1 MPIITLPDGKN
12 IEFPKD
18 VTGLDIAEKISKSL
32 LKQALIMSVDGEP
45 KDLYFS
51 IKKDCSVKIFTA
63 KDPEGLEVIRHDT
76 AHIMAM
82 AVQELYPGTQ
92 VTIGPVIENG
102 FYYDFARKE
111 PFTEDDL
118 EKIEK
123 RMSEIIDKDVKTKR
137 EVWKRDK
144 AISHFKKI
152 GEKYKAEIIESIP
165 DNEELTVYH
174 HGDTWHDLCR
184 GPHLVSS
191 GKIGKA
197 FKLTKVAGAYW
208 RGDSKNEMLQR
219 IYGTSWA
226 SQKDLDDYLKR
237 IEEAERRDHRKL
249 GKEMDLFHFR
259 EESPGSVFWHEKG
272 WALFQKLINYMRA
285 RQDAAGY
292 KEVNTPEVL
301 DRLLWEKSGHW
312 EKYGENMYTS
322 ETPDEKVFAIK
333 PMNCPGHIQ
342 VFNQGLKSYR
352 DLPLR
357 ITEFG
362 KVHRYEPSGAL
373 HGLLRVR
380 AFTQDDAHIFCSE
393 DQITSECLNVTNL
406 ILDIYKDLG
415 FEKVVLK
422 YADRPEVRVGED
434 KVWDKAEASLLE
446 AVKATKLEYS
456 INKGEGAF
464 YGPKIEFVLRDAIGR
479 DWQCGTV
486 QVDLNLPARLDAT
499 YVDKDGTKKVP
510 VMLHRALFGSL
521 ERFIGIL
528 IENYA
533 GKFPF
538 WISPL
543 QIVVIPI
550 SEDFEEYA
558 SKVSKKIKEAG
569 MSSTVDL
576 KNHNLNYKIREHSLA
591 KVPILLICGKKEVD
605 SNSVTIRRLDSNK
618 QENMELNKFLKTF
631 SALNKASSI

>member
-12 IEFPKD
+12 IEFPKEI
-18 VTGLDIAEKISKSL
+18 TGLDIAEKISKSL
-32 LKQALIMSVDGEP
+32 SKQALIMSVDGEL

-51 IKKDCSVKIFTA
+51 IKKNCLVKIFTA

-118 EKIEK
+118 KKIEK
-123 RMSEIIDKDVKTKR
+123 KMTEIIDKDVKTRR
-137 EVWKRDK
+137 EVWERDK
-144 AISHFKKI
+144 AINHFKKI

-165 DNEELTVYH
+165 ENEELTVYH

-219 IYGTSWA
+219 IYGTGWA

-237 IEEAERRDHRKL
+237 IEEAEKRDHRKL

-292 KEVNTPEVL
+292 KEVNTPELL

-380 AFTQDDAHIFCSE
+380 AFTQDDAHIFCTE

-422 YADRPEVRVGED
+422 YADRPKVRVGED

-486 QVDLNLPARLDAT
+486 QVDLNLPGRLDAT
-499 YVDKDGTKKVP
+499 YIDKDGTKKVP

-543 QIVVIPI
+543 QTVVIPI

-558 SKVSKKIKEAG
+558 IKVSKKIKETG
-569 MSSTVDL
+569 ISSIVDL
-576 KNHNLNYKIREHSLA
+576 KNHNMNYKIREHSVA

-631 SALNKASSI
+631 SALNKASPI

>member
-1 MPIITLPDGKN
+1 MPTITLPDGNNLK
-12 IEFPKD
+12 FPNKT
-18 VTGLDIAEKISKSL
+18 TGLEVAEKISKSL
-32 LKQALIMSVDGEP
+32 AKQAMIVAVDGQL
-45 KDLYFS
+45 KDLDFV
-51 IKKDCSVKIFTA
+51 IDKDCSVKIFTS
-63 KDPEGLEVIRHDT
+63 KNEEGLETIRHDT
-76 AHIMAM
+76 AHILAM
-82 AVQELYPGTQ
+82 AVQELFPGTQ

-118 EKIEK
+118 KKIEDK
-123 RMSEIIDKDVKTKR
+123 MKEIVDRDVVTKR
-137 EVWKRDK
+137 EVWSREK
-144 AISHFKKI
+144 AIEHFKKK
-152 GEKYKAEIIESIP
+152 GEIYKAELIESIP
-165 DNEELTVYH
+165 QGEEVSIYF
-174 HGDTWHDLCR
+174 HGDWHDLCR
-184 GPHLVSS
+184 GPHLSS
-191 GKIGKA
+191 TGKIGKY
-197 FKLTKVAGAYW
+197 FKLMKVSGAYW
-208 RGDSKNEMLQR
+208 RGDSNNEMLQR

-226 SQKDLDDYLKR
+226 TQKDLDAYLKR
-237 IEEAERRDHRKL
+237 LEEAEKRDHRKL

-415 FEKVVLK
+415 FENVILK
-422 YADRPEVRVGED
+422 YADRPEVRVGADE
-434 KVWDKAEASLLE
+434 VWDKAEASLLE
-446 AVKATKLEYS
+446 AVKASKLEYS
-456 INKGEGAF
+456 VNKGEGAF

-479 DWQCGTV
+479 DWQCGTL
-486 QVDLNLPARLDAT
+486 QVDLNLPSRLDAS
-499 YVDKDGTKKVP
+499 YVDKDGAKKVP

-528 IENYA
+528 IEHYA

-543 QIVVIPI
+543 QTVVIPI
-550 SEDFEEYA
+550 SEEFDDYA
-558 SKVSKKIKEAG
+558 TQVSKKIKQAG
-569 MSSTVDL
+569 MSSFVDL
-576 KNHNLNYKIREHSLA
+576 KKHNLNYKIRDHSLA
-591 KVPILLICGKKEVD
+591 KIPLLLICGKKEVD

-618 QENMELNKFLKTF
+618 QENMDLDVFLKTF
-631 SALNKASSI
+631 SALNKASSN

>member
-1 MPIITLPDGKN
+1 MPIITLPDQKKL
-12 IEFPKD
+12 EFQKE
-18 VTGLDIAEKISKSL
+18 VSGLEIAEKISKSL
-32 LKQALIMSVDGEP
+32 SKQALVMSVDGEL
-45 KDLYFS
+45 KDLNFS
-51 IKKDCSVKIFTA
+51 INKNSNVKIFTA

-118 EKIEK
+118 KKIEE
-123 RMSEIIDKDVKTKR
+123 RMLEIIDKDIKTRR
-137 EVWKRDK
+137 EVWKREK
-144 AISHFKKI
+144 AINHFKKI

-165 DNEELTVYH
+165 ENEELSVYY
-174 HGDTWHDLCR
+174 HGETWHDLCR
-184 GPHLVSS
+184 GPHLSSS
-191 GKIGKA
+191 GKIGKS

-219 IYGTSWA
+219 IYGTGWA
-226 SQKDLDDYLKR
+226 SKQDLDNYLKR
-237 IEEAERRDHRKL
+237 IQEAEKRDHRKL

-272 WALFQKLINYMRA
+272 WALFQKLINYMKMK
-285 RQDAAGY
+285 QDTAGY
-292 KEVNTPEVL
+292 KEINTPEVL
-301 DRLLWEKSGHW
+301 DRTLWEKSGHW
-312 EKYGENMYTS
+312 EKFGANMYTS
-322 ETPDEKVFAIK
+322 TTPDKKIFAIK
-333 PMNCPGHIQ
+333 PMNCPGCIE
-342 VFNQGLKSYR
+342 VYNQGLKSYK
-352 DLPLR
+352 DLPLKMS
-357 ITEFG
+357 EFG

-380 AFTQDDAHIFCSE
+380 AFTQDDAHIFCTE
-393 DQITSECLNVTNL
+393 DQITNECLTVTNL
-406 ILDIYKDLG
+406 ILEIYKDLG
-415 FEKVVLK
+415 FENVILK
-422 YADRPEVRVGED
+422 YSDRPELRVGD
-434 KVWDKAEASLLE
+434 DTVWDKAEAALLE
-446 AVKATKLEYS
+446 AVKASKLEYT

-479 DWQCGTV
+479 DWQCGTL
-486 QVDLNLPARLDAT
+486 QVDFNLPGRLGAT

-543 QIVVIPI
+543 QTVVIPI

-558 SKVSKKIKEAG
+558 KKVSEKIINTG
-569 MSSTVDL
+569 MSSFVDL

-591 KVPILLICGKKEVD
+591 KVPVLLICGKKEVD
-605 SNSVTIRRLDSNK
+605 SNSVTIRKLDSNK
-618 QENMELNKFLKTF
+618 QENMELNLFLKKY
-631 SALNKASSI
+631 SALNKVSSN

>member
-1 MPIITLPDGKN
+1 MPIITLPDGNN
-12 IEFPKD
+12 IDFPNK
-18 VTGLDIAEKISKSL
+18 VTGLEVAEKISKSL
-32 LKQALIMSVDGEP
+32 AKQAMVISVDGEL
-45 KDLYFS
+45 KDLEHL
-51 IKKDCSVKIFTA
+51 IEKDCSVKIFTS
-63 KDPEGLEVIRHDT
+63 KNPEGLETIRHDT
-76 AHIMAM
+76 AHILAM
-82 AVQELYPGTQ
+82 AVQELFPGTQ

-102 FYYDFARKE
+102 FYYDFARKD

-118 EKIEK
+118 AKIENK
-123 RMSEIIDKDVKTKR
+123 MKEIVDRDEITKR
-137 EVWKRDK
+137 EVWDRNK
-144 AISHFKKI
+144 AIDHFKKK
-152 GEKYKAEIIESIP
+152 GEIYKAELIEAIPENEDVSI
-165 DNEELTVYH
+165 YF
-174 HGDTWHDLCR
+174 HGDWHDLCR
-184 GPHLVSS
+184 GPHLSS
-191 GKIGKA
+191 TGKIGKY
-197 FKLTKVAGAYW
+197 FKLMKVSGAYW
-208 RGDSKNEMLQR
+208 RGDSNNEMLQR

-226 SQKDLDDYLKR
+226 SQKDLDEHLKR
-237 IEEAERRDHRKL
+237 IEEAEKRDHRKL

-259 EESPGSVFWHEKG
+259 EESPGSVFWHERG
-272 WALFQKLINYMRA
+272 WALFQKLINYMRS

-292 KEVNTPEVL
+292 KEVNTPEIL
-301 DRLLWEKSGHW
+301 DRQLWEKSGHW

-380 AFTQDDAHIFCSE
+380 AFTQDDAHIFCAE

-415 FEKVVLK
+415 FENVILK
-422 YADRPEVRVGED
+422 YADRPEVRVGDDE
-434 KVWDKAEASLLE
+434 VWDKAEASLLE
-446 AVKATKLEYS
+446 AVKASKLEYS

-479 DWQCGTV
+479 DWQCGTL
-486 QVDLNLPARLDAT
+486 QVDLNLPGRLDAS

-543 QIVVIPI
+543 QTMVIPI
-550 SEDFEEYA
+550 SEEFNDYA
-558 SKVSKKIKEAG
+558 IEVSKKIKEVG
-569 MSSTVDL
+569 ISSAVDI
-576 KNHNLNYKIREHSLA
+576 KNNNLNYKIRDHSLA
-591 KVPILLICGKKEVD
+591 KIPLLLICGKKEVD

-618 QENMELNKFLKTF
+618 QENMDIDSFLKTF
-631 SALNKASSI
+631 SALNKASSN

>member
-1 MPIITLPDGKN
+1 MPIITLPDGNN
-12 IEFPKD
+12 IDFPNK
-18 VTGLDIAEKISKSL
+18 VTGLEVAEKISKSL
-32 LKQALIMSVDGEP
+32 AKQAMVISVDGEL
-45 KDLYFS
+45 KDLEHL
-51 IKKDCSVKIFTA
+51 IEKDCSVKIFTS
-63 KDPEGLEVIRHDT
+63 KNPEGLETIRHDT
-76 AHIMAM
+76 AHILAM
-82 AVQELYPGTQ
+82 AVQELFPGTQ

-102 FYYDFARKE
+102 FYYDFARKD

-118 EKIEK
+118 TKIENK
-123 RMSEIIDKDVKTKR
+123 MKEIVDRDEITKR
-137 EVWKRDK
+137 EVWDRNK
-144 AISHFKKI
+144 AIDHFKKK
-152 GEKYKAEIIESIP
+152 GEIYKAELIEAIPENEDVSI
-165 DNEELTVYH
+165 YF
-174 HGDTWHDLCR
+174 HGDWHDLCR
-184 GPHLVSS
+184 GPHLSS
-191 GKIGKA
+191 TGKIGKY
-197 FKLTKVAGAYW
+197 FKLMKVSGAYW
-208 RGDSKNEMLQR
+208 RGDSNNEMLQR

-226 SQKDLDDYLKR
+226 SQKDLDEYLKR
-237 IEEAERRDHRKL
+237 IEEAEKRDHRKL

-259 EESPGSVFWHEKG
+259 EESPGSVFWHERG
-272 WALFQKLINYMRA
+272 WALFQKLINYMRS

-292 KEVNTPEVL
+292 KEVNTPEIL
-301 DRLLWEKSGHW
+301 DRQLWEKSGHW

-380 AFTQDDAHIFCSE
+380 AFTQDDAHIFCAE

-415 FEKVVLK
+415 FENVILK
-422 YADRPEVRVGED
+422 YADRPEVRVGDDE
-434 KVWDKAEASLLE
+434 VWDKAEASLLE
-446 AVKATKLEYS
+446 AVKASMLEYS

-479 DWQCGTV
+479 DWQCGTL
-486 QVDLNLPARLDAT
+486 QVDLNLPGRLDAS

-543 QIVVIPI
+543 QTMVIPI
-550 SEDFEEYA
+550 SEEFNDYA
-558 SKVSKKIKEAG
+558 IEVSKKIKDAG
-569 MSSTVDL
+569 ISSAVDI
-576 KNHNLNYKIREHSLA
+576 KNNNLNYKIRDHSLA
-591 KVPILLICGKKEVD
+591 KIPLLLICGKKEVD

-618 QENMELNKFLKTF
+618 QENMDIDSFLKTF
-631 SALNKASSI
+631 SALNKASSN

>member
-1 MPIITLPDGKN
+1 MPIITLPDGN
-12 IEFPKD
+12 NLSFPDK
-18 VTGLDIAEKISKSL
+18 VTGLDVAEKISKSL
-32 LKQALIMSVDGEP
+32 AKQAMVISIDGDL
-45 KDLYFS
+45 KDLDFL
-51 IKKDCSVKIFTA
+51 IEKDCSIKIFTS
-63 KDPEGLEVIRHDT
+63 KNPEGLETIRHDT
-76 AHIMAM
+76 AHILAM
-82 AVQELYPGTQ
+82 AVQELFPGTQ

-118 EKIEK
+118 EQIENK
-123 RMSEIIDKDVKTKR
+123 MKEIVDRNEITKR
-137 EVWKRDK
+137 EVWERNK
-144 AISHFKKI
+144 AISHFKEK
-152 GEKYKAEIIESIP
+152 GETYKAELIEAIPENEDVSI
-165 DNEELTVYH
+165 YF
-174 HGDTWHDLCR
+174 HGDWHDLCR
-184 GPHLVSS
+184 GPHLSS
-191 GKIGKA
+191 TGKIGKF
-197 FKLTKVAGAYW
+197 FKLTKVSGAYW
-208 RGDSKNEMLQR
+208 RGDSNNEMLQR

-226 SQKDLDDYLKR
+226 TQKDLDEYLKR
-237 IEEAERRDHRKL
+237 IEEAEKRDHRKL

-259 EESPGSVFWHEKG
+259 EESPGSVFWHERG
-272 WALFQKLINYMRA
+272 WALFQKLINYMRS

-292 KEVNTPEVL
+292 KEVNTPEIL
-301 DRLLWEKSGHW
+301 DRQLWEKSGHW

-393 DQITSECLNVTNL
+393 DQITSECLEVTNL

-415 FEKVVLK
+415 FENVILK

-434 KVWDKAEASLLE
+434 EVWDKAEASLLE
-446 AVKATKLEYS
+446 AVKASKLEYT

-479 DWQCGTV
+479 DWQCGTL
-486 QVDLNLPARLDAT
+486 QVDLNLPGRLDAS

-543 QIVVIPI
+543 QTVVIPI
-550 SEDFEEYA
+550 SEEFDDYA
-558 SKVSKKIKEAG
+558 IEVSKKIKQVG
-569 MSSTVDL
+569 ISSNVDL
-576 KNHNLNYKIREHSLA
+576 KKHNLNYKIRDHSLA
-591 KVPILLICGKKEVD
+591 KIPLLLICGKKEVD

-618 QENMELNKFLKTF
+618 QENMDLNLFLKTF
-631 SALNKASSI
+631 SALNKASSN

>member
-1 MPIITLPDGKN
+1 MPIITLPDGN
-12 IEFPKD
+12 NLSFPDK
-18 VTGLDIAEKISKSL
+18 VTGLDVAEKISKSL
-32 LKQALIMSVDGEP
+32 AKQAMVISIDGDL
-45 KDLYFS
+45 KDLDFL
-51 IKKDCSVKIFTA
+51 IEKDCSIKIFTS
-63 KDPEGLEVIRHDT
+63 KNPEGLETIRHDT
-76 AHIMAM
+76 AHILAM
-82 AVQELYPGTQ
+82 AVQELFPGTQ

-118 EKIEK
+118 EQIENK
-123 RMSEIIDKDVKTKR
+123 MKEIVDRNEITKR
-137 EVWKRDK
+137 EVWERNK
-144 AISHFKKI
+144 AISHFKEK
-152 GEKYKAEIIESIP
+152 GETYKAELIEAIPENEDVSI
-165 DNEELTVYH
+165 YF
-174 HGDTWHDLCR
+174 HGDWHDLCR
-184 GPHLVSS
+184 GPHLSS
-191 GKIGKA
+191 TGKIGKF
-197 FKLTKVAGAYW
+197 FKLTKVSGAYW
-208 RGDSKNEMLQR
+208 RGDSNNEMLQR

-226 SQKDLDDYLKR
+226 TQKDLDEYLKR
-237 IEEAERRDHRKL
+237 IEEAEKRDHRKL

-292 KEVNTPEVL
+292 KEVNTPEIL
-301 DRLLWEKSGHW
+301 DRQLWEKSGHW

-393 DQITSECLNVTNL
+393 DQITSECLEVTNL

-415 FEKVVLK
+415 FENVILK
-422 YADRPEVRVGED
+422 YADRPDVRVGDDE
-434 KVWDKAEASLLE
+434 VWDKAEASLLE
-446 AVKATKLEYS
+446 AVKASKLEYS

-479 DWQCGTV
+479 DWQCGTL
-486 QVDLNLPARLDAT
+486 QVDLNLPGRLDAS
-499 YVDKDGTKKVP
+499 YVDKDGSKKVP

-543 QIVVIPI
+543 QTMVIPI
-550 SEDFEEYA
+550 SEEFNDYA
-558 SKVSKKIKEAG
+558 VKVSKKIKDAG
-569 MSSTVDL
+569 ISSSVDL
-576 KNHNLNYKIREHSLA
+576 KNNNLNYKIRDHSLA
-591 KVPILLICGKKEVD
+591 KIPVLLICGKKEVD
-605 SNSVTIRRLDSNK
+605 SNSVTIRRLDTNK
-618 QENMELNKFLKTF
+618 QENMDIDQFLKTF
-631 SALNKASSI
+631 SALNKASSN

>member
-1 MPIITLPDGKN
+1 MPTITLPDGKN

-32 LKQALIMSVDGEP
+32 SKQALIMSVDGEL

-111 PFTEDDL
+111 PFTKNDL

-123 RMSEIIDKDVKTKR
+123 KMSEIIDKDVKTKR

-152 GEKYKAEIIESIP
+152 GENYKAEIIESIP
-165 DNEELTVYH
+165 ESEELTVYH
-174 HGDTWHDLCR
+174 HGDTWYDLCR

-219 IYGTSWA
+219 IYGTGWA

-237 IEEAERRDHRKL
+237 IEEAEKRDHRKL

-486 QVDLNLPARLDAT
+486 QVDLNLPGRLDAN

-543 QIVVIPI
+543 QTVVIPI

-569 MSSTVDL
+569 MSSIVDL

-591 KVPILLICGKKEVD
+591 KVPILVICGKKEVD

-631 SALNKASSI
+631 SALNKVS